1 MSSREGNIYGN
12 MAPEFSNV
20 VLEKD
25 VEDSSAESMR
35 NEKVLHKVKEKNNT
49 LHTIKKWKA
58 N

>member
-1 MSSREGNIYGN
+1 

-25 VEDSSAESMR
+25 GEDSSAENMR